1 MTEYNP
7 PTETLPEFNSQVFRS
22 LTDSL
27 TFEEADLRY
36 LRFPLGQGNETLPN
50 LTVQGTAQVGSS
62 LALTDQTTYGK
73 IDYTVNS
80 GETRFYNNTGGGVS
94 TYAAK
99 VDSTGL
105 HTLGSFNTINETGG
119 ALTIAGTNN
128 RSAAINIGTGTG
140 TGRTITIGSA
150 ASTNT
155 LVGTCNLSPS
165 SVSTGD
171 VVKIADDNV
180 GGTIRI
186 ASASGISSSIII
198 GGGASSTQDIT
209 IGTAGMAN
217 AVKVNNLSITGGA
230 TSVALNTTTITHQLD
245 IGATNSAGTINIGT
259 LSNRTG
265 TVNIGTGASASAGG
279 VNIGRG
285 NIIAIA
291 HSATPTLTINQEI
304 RLSYNGLITSNSAL
318 GYTENTNYVLNMAIP
333 PTANTRANMITSGTP
348 AGSFILGN
356 GVWLVSI
363 FVKLNYTVLGTN
375 PYFRITLA
383 QTSAGGN
390 DTSTQ
395 DFQPNIVGDNFLNAV
410 FTQNAAAGDLF
421 YVVGTQANGTKTLD
435 GLQVKKTRIG

>member
-1 MTEYNP
+1 MAVYEPPIYNSP
-7 PTETLPEFNSQVFRS
+7 AFNTLAFRS
-22 LTDSL
+22 LNDTL
-27 TFEEADLRY
+27 TLGDADERY
-36 LRFPLGQGNETLPN
+36 LRFPFAQGAEFIPTLDVAGV
-50 LTVQGTAQVGSS
+50 LTVGTG
-62 LALTDQTTYGK
+62 LEMTDQTTYGK
-73 IDYTVNS
+73 IDYQVNS
-80 GETRFYNNTGGGVS
+80 GETRFYNNNAVGTSV
-94 TYAAK
+94 YAGK

-105 HTLGSFNTINETGG
+105 HTLGSLNTINETGG
-119 ALTIAGTNN
+119 ALTICGTNN

-140 TGRTITIGSA
+140 TGRTITVGSA
-150 ASTNT
+150 GSTNI
-155 LVGTCNLSPS
+155 LSGTTNIAPSP
-165 SVSTGD
+165 VSTGD
-171 VVKIADDNV
+171 VVKIADDST
-180 GGTIRI
+180 GGTVRI
-186 ASASGISSSIII
+186 CSAGGISSSVII
-198 GGGASSTQDIT
+198 GGGTGSTQDIT

-217 AVKVNNLSITGGA
+217 AVKINNLSITGA
-230 TSVALNTTTITHQLD
+230 STSVALNTTTATHQLD
-245 IGATNSAGTINIGT
+245 IGATSSSGTINIGT
-259 LSNRTG
+259 LAGRTG
-265 TVNIGTGASASAGG
+265 TVNIGTGATASAGG

-285 NIIAIA
+285 SIIAIA
-291 HSATPTLTINQEI
+291 HSATPSLTINQEI

-348 AGSFILGN
+348 AGSFVLGN

-410 FTQNAAAGDLF
+410 FTQNASAGDLF

-435 GLQVKKTRIG
+435 ALQVKKTRIG

>member
-1 MTEYNP
+1 MAVYEPPIYNSP
-7 PTETLPEFNSQVFRS
+7 VFNTLAFRS
-22 LTDSL
+22 LDDTL
-27 TFEEADLRY
+27 TLGDADERY
-36 LRFPLGQGNETLPN
+36 LRWPYAQGDENIPN
-50 LTVQGTAQVGSS
+50 LFVATNLRVGTN
-62 LALTDQTTYGK
+62 LTLNDNLGYGK
-73 IDYTVNS
+73 IDYPVNS
-80 GETRFYNNTGGGVS
+80 GELRFYANNAVGTS
-94 TYAAK
+94 IYSAK

-105 HTLGSFNTINETGG
+105 HTQGSLNTINETGG

>member
-22 LTDSL
+22 LTDTL

-36 LRFPLGQGNETLPN
+36 LRFPLGQGTEVLPN
-50 LTVQGTAQVGSS
+50 LTVQGTAQVGN

-73 IDYTVNS
+73 IDYPVNS

-119 ALTIAGTNN
+119 ALTICGTASRTAG
-128 RSAAINIGTGTG
+128 INIGTGTG

-150 ASTNT
+150 NSTNQ
-155 LVGTCNLSPS
+155 LNGICNLAPS
-165 SVSTGD
+165 TITTGD
-171 VVKIADDNV
+171 VVKIADDNI
-180 GGTIRI
+180 GGTIKI
-186 ASASGISSSIII
+186 ASAGGISSTILI
-198 GGGASSTQDIT
+198 GGGASSTQNIT

-217 AVKVNNLSITGGA
+217 AVKINNLSITGGA
-230 TSVALNTTTITHQLD
+230 TSVAVETTTNTHQLD

-259 LSNRTG
+259 LAGRTG
-265 TVNIGTGASASAGG
+265 TVNIGTGASSTAGG
-279 VNIGRG
+279 VNLGRSSV
-285 NIIAIA
+285 IAIVNQ
-291 HSATPTLTINQEI
+291 ATPTLTISQEI
-304 RLSYNGLITSNSAL
+304 RLTYNGLISNSSAL

-333 PTANTRANMITSGTP
+333 PTANVRANMITSGSP
-348 AGSFILGN
+348 AGSFTLGN
-356 GVWLVSI
+356 GVWIVSI

-410 FTQNAAAGDLF
+410 FTQNASAGDLF

-435 GLQVKKTRIG
+435 ALQVKKTRIG

>member
-1 MTEYNP
+1 MSEYNP
-7 PTETLPEFNSQVFRS
+7 PTENLPEFNSQVFRS

-36 LRFPLGQGNETLPN
+36 LRFPLGQGNETIPN
-50 LTVQGTAQVGSS
+50 LVVQGTSQVGS
-62 LALTDQTTYGK
+62 LAFSDLTTYGK
-73 IDYTVNS
+73 VDYPVNS
-80 GETRFYNNTGGGVS
+80 GQTRFYNNNAVGTSV
-94 TYAAK
+94 YAAK

-105 HTLGSFNTINETGG
+105 HTLGSLNTIDETGG
-119 ALTIAGTNN
+119 ALTIAGTNS
-128 RSAAINIGTGTG
+128 RTAAINIGTGTG
-140 TGRTITIGSA
+140 TGRTITVGSGN
-150 ASTNT
+150 STVSLT
-155 LVGTCNLSPS
+155 GTCNLAPS
-165 SVSTGD
+165 AAATGD
-171 VVKIADDNV
+171 VVKIADDNI
-180 GGTIRI
+180 GGTVRI
-186 ASASGISSSIII
+186 ASAGGISSSIII

-230 TSVALNTTTITHQLD
+230 TSVALNPTTITHQVD
-245 IGATNSAGTINIGT
+245 IAATQSSGTLNIGSLAARTGSINIG
-259 LSNRTG
+259 N
-265 TVNIGTGASASAGG
+265 GASASAGTIG
-279 VNIGRG
+279 IGRS
-285 NIIAIA
+285 NVIAIVNQT
-291 HSATPTLTINQEI
+291 TPTLTIAQEI
-304 RLSYNGLITSNSAL
+304 RLTYSGLISNSSAL

-348 AGSFILGN
+348 AGSFTLGN

-410 FTQNAAAGDLF
+410 FTQNAAVGDLF